1 MILSY
6 FVDPVLEEFPGRCGY
21 QIFCFEDDDC
31 VWEQF
36 FATKEDAEE
45 FGRDYVAGYFADGF
59 PANSVIWK
67 QEREVRIPS
76 DV

>member
-1 MILSY
+1 
-6 FVDPVLEEFPGRCGY
+6 
-21 QIFCFEDDDC
+21 

-59 PANSVIWK
+59 PANSDIWK
-67 QEREVRIPS
+67 QEREVRISS

>member
-6 FVDPVLEEFPGRCGY
+6 FVDPVLEEFLV
-21 QIFCFEDDDC
+21 FCFEDDDC

-67 QEREVRIPS
+67 QEREVRIPF
-76 DV
+76 DI